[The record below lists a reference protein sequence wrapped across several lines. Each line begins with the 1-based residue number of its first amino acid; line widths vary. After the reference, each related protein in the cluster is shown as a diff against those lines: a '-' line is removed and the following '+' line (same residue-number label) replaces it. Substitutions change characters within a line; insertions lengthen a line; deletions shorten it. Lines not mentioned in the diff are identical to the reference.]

1 MTGLSSP
8 IYLPR
13 MRPLPVN
20 KSVIVSVLDVGTS
33 KVCCLIA
40 RLIPR
45 TDDQI
50 MAGRTHEIKLLGF
63 GYQRSEGIKSGTVI
77 NLDRADN
84 SIRLAVEAA
93 ERMAGV
99 TVESII
105 VNLTSKRA
113 KSEIFVAR
121 VNLSRDKVRDADIQ
135 RVLAASSMHTVEDG
149 SAIVHAIP
157 ISYELDGNSG
167 IFDPRG
173 MIGHQLGV
181 DMHIVTTDI
190 PTVSN
195 LELCINRGHLH
206 VETLVSTPYASGLS
220 TLVTDE
226 SELGAACID
235 MGGGTTSLSVFANRQ
250 IVHLDAIPIGGN
262 HVTKDIAQGLS
273 TQIEIA
279 ERLKILNGSAFH
291 TAEDESELISVPSLD
306 DDDEVDEQISRSELT
321 RIIQPRIEEIFE
333 LIRDCLTKSGFA
345 EQIGKRF
352 VLTGGACQL
361 PGVIEV
367 ARNIL
372 GSNARVGRPL
382 GITGLPVEA
391 KGPAFGTA
399 VGLLV
404 YPQIAQIE
412 QFEPRST
419 LTEFASKDG
428 SISRIIRWIK
438 DSF

>member
-1 MTGLSSP
+1 MTNVSSP

-13 MRPLPVN
+13 MRPLPTN

-33 KVCCLIA
+33 KVCCMIA
-40 RLIPR
+40 RLSPR
-45 TDDQI
+45 GSDQI

-63 GYQRSEGIKSGTVI
+63 GYQRSEGIKSGNVV
-77 NLDRADN
+77 NLERADH

-93 ERMAGV
+93 EQMAGV
-99 TVESII
+99 TVESMI

-167 IFDPRG
+167 ILDPRG
-173 MIGHQLGV
+173 MIGNQLGV
-181 DMHIVTTDI
+181 DMHVVTTDI

-220 TLVTDE
+220 TLVADE

-235 MGGGTTSLSVFANRQ
+235 MGGGTTSLSIFANRQ
-250 IVHLDAIPIGGN
+250 IVNLDVIPIGGN

-279 ERLKILNGSAFH
+279 ERLKILNGSALH
-291 TAEDESELISVPSLD
+291 TAEDESELITVPSLD
-306 DDDEVDEQISRSELT
+306 GDEEFDEQIARSDLT

-333 LIRDCLTKSGFA
+333 MIRDRITESGFA
-345 EQIGKRF
+345 KQIGQRL
-352 VLTGGACQL
+352 VLTGGASQL
-361 PGVIEV
+361 PGVTES
-367 ARNIL
+367 ARRIL
-372 GSNARVGRPL
+372 GNNARVGRPL

-419 LTEFASKDG
+419 LTEFTSKD
-428 SISRIIRWIK
+428 STLNRIINWIK